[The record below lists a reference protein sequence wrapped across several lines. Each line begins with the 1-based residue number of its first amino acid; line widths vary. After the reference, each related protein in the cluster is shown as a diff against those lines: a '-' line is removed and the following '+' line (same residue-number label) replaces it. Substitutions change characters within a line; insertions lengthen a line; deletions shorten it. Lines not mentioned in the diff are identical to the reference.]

1 MSVAEK
7 IEACVLAAINDA
19 DVDVSDIGGGHFE
32 IKVVSAAF
40 QNKSLLQK
48 QRLVYSAI
56 ADLMKGADAPV
67 HAIDKLHT
75 LIPES

>member
-1 MSVAEK
+1 MEIAER
-7 IEACVLAAINDA
+7 IEACVLAAIEGA
-19 DVDVSDIGGGHFE
+19 DVNVTDAGGGHFE

-40 QNKSLLQK
+40 QDKSLLQK

-67 HAIDKLHT
+67 HAIDKLQT
-75 LIPES
+75 LLPES